1 MICACFIDERALSG
15 TGDIKDV
22 GTKEGKNYSVNFP
35 LKDGIDDESFMMI
48 FDAVMAKVR
57 PPPYLCKRARAH
69 IFFVHATSNL
79 NQRLGRSWRST
90 NPMPS
95 CCSAGQTP
103 SLATAWAHS
112 T

>member
-48 FDAVMAKVR
+48 FDAVMAKVPS
-57 PPPYLCKRARAH
+57 PP
-69 IFFVHATSNL
+69 IFANAPELAS
-79 NQRLGRSWRST
+79 S
-90 NPMPS
+90 S
-95 CCSAGQTP
+95 CTPPQT
-103 SLATAWAHS
+103 
-112 T
+112 